1 MTFHAKPA
9 VRYFARPALLAII
22 LPLLC
27 ISGLYDIMFLHNTAV
42 SIFCGFDVVQNVYF
56 LAVIIGINIISI
68 FIYAVYW
75 KELHEKCF
83 AKIKICKYEIIWK
96 CVLRK
101 KRVIKI
107 DNCRFIGVE
116 SEKSFNGPDYP
127 FIYFSSSPY
136 PTEFSHKINKINN
149 SDKFIKLLGARTDWQ
164 TTCSHIC
171 RKKKPVGYSIIAT
184 ARRSNADILNSVRT
198 EAHGTAGENI
208 RVMESTVTEEHSYIL
223 LADGFCGR
231 RVYHN
236 CCKRDCHNKGSGFC
250 LRRPG
255 NPLFSDLHQR
265 HGQPGNLLLRHQ
277 SPGRCDVS
285 DQQRRNQGRQL
296 QL

>member
-27 ISGLYDIMFLHNTAV
+27 ISGLYDIIFLHNTAV

-83 AKIKICKYEIIWK
+83 VKIKICKYEIIWK

-149 SDKFIKLLGARTDWQ
+149 SDKFIKFWYTDRLADYLLAHLSKEKTGGLQ
-164 TTCSHIC
+164 YYCN
-171 RKKKPVGYSIIAT
+171 RKKVERRYSKQ
-184 ARRSNADILNSVRT
+184 RS
-198 EAHGTAGENI
+198 H
-208 RVMESTVTEEHSYIL
+208 
-223 LADGFCGR
+223 
-231 RVYHN
+231 
-236 CCKRDCHNKGSGFC
+236 
-250 LRRPG
+250 
-255 NPLFSDLHQR
+255 
-265 HGQPGNLLLRHQ
+265 
-277 SPGRCDVS
+277 
-285 DQQRRNQGRQL
+285 
-296 QL
+296 

>member
-27 ISGLYDIMFLHNTAV
+27 ISGLYDIIFLHNTAV

-68 FIYAVYW
+68 FIYTVYW

-149 SDKFIKLLGARTDWQ
+149 SDKFIKFWYTDRLADYLLAHLSKEKTGGLQ
-164 TTCSHIC
+164 YYCN
-171 RKKKPVGYSIIAT
+171 RKKVERRYSKQ
-184 ARRSNADILNSVRT
+184 RS
-198 EAHGTAGENI
+198 H
-208 RVMESTVTEEHSYIL
+208 
-223 LADGFCGR
+223 
-231 RVYHN
+231 
-236 CCKRDCHNKGSGFC
+236 
-250 LRRPG
+250 
-255 NPLFSDLHQR
+255 
-265 HGQPGNLLLRHQ
+265 
-277 SPGRCDVS
+277 
-285 DQQRRNQGRQL
+285 
-296 QL
+296 

>member
-27 ISGLYDIMFLHNTAV
+27 ISGFYDIRFLHNTAV
-42 SIFCGFDVVQNVYF
+42 SIFCGFDVVQNVCF
-56 LAVIIGINIISI
+56 IAVIIGINIISI
-68 FIYAVYW
+68 FTSAMYW

-101 KRVIKI
+101 KHVIKI

-116 SEKSFNGPDYP
+116 SENSFNGLDYP

-149 SDKFIKLLGARTDWQ
+149 SDKFIKFWYTDRLQ

-171 RKKKPVGYSIIAT
+171 RKKNRWVTVLLQPQEGSSAE
-184 ARRSNADILNSVRT
+184 ILNSVRT
-198 EAHGTAGENI
+198 EAHGTAGKNI
-208 RVMESTVTEEHSYIL
+208 RVMESTVT
-223 LADGFCGR
+223 
-231 RVYHN
+231 
-236 CCKRDCHNKGSGFC
+236 
-250 LRRPG
+250 
-255 NPLFSDLHQR
+255 
-265 HGQPGNLLLRHQ
+265 
-277 SPGRCDVS
+277 
-285 DQQRRNQGRQL
+285 
-296 QL
+296 